1 MSKGLL
7 IVISGPSGAGKGTV
21 VNQLINNGDYA
32 LSISATTRNPREGEV
47 DGKSYFFKSID
58 EFKQLILKNELLEY
72 AEFCGNYYGTP
83 LEYVNNKLNEGKNV
97 ILEIEVQG
105 ALQVKKNM
113 PEAILIFMIP
123 PTLSELRARLENR
136 GTESQEVVEKR
147 LARAEEEIELI
158 NNYDYLVV
166 NDIIEN
172 AVSDIMSIVKSE
184 NLKVDINE
192 NTIINFKGVK

>member
-47 DGKSYFFKSID
+47 DGKSYFFKSVD